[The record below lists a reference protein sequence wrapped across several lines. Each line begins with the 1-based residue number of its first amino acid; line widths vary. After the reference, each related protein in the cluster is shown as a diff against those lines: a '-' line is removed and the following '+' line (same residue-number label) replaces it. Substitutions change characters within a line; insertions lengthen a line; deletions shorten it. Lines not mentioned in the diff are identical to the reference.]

1 MDPGERIMALRGL
14 VGWAILGLV
23 LNSPVSVFRER
34 APALAYFPFGSDGLA
49 VPSAGGLVTGRLV
62 PA

>member
-1 MDPGERIMALRGL
+1 MALRGL